1 MQKNSIVFFSPRKA
15 AQTMS
20 QTKNKFSTEVIHA
33 GEQASYADNTLFPA
47 IVTSSSFS
55 KRSLDDNPDYAYGR
69 VGNPTRHAYET
80 CIARLESGHGAT
92 ACASGMAATATV
104 LELLPKDS
112 HVIVMAGVYGG
123 TFRLMQDY
131 RSKTSGLHASY
142 IDLNDLEAL
151 AANRRENTRLIWIE
165 TPTNP
170 LLQLVDLA
178 QVSEFARAHGIL
190 TCVDNTFCSPWNQ
203 RPIEYGVDLVM
214 HSASKYI
221 GGHSDL
227 IGGVVVAADEQLF
240 ARLRAISMAI
250 GAVQG
255 PFDCYLALRGLKT
268 LDVRMERQCSN
279 AAKIARYLSTH
290 PQVEQV
296 FYPGLESHPQ
306 HALCKSQMRT
316 GGAVVSLKLAA
327 DRKALPRFIEQL
339 SIFVLA
345 DSLGGVESM
354 INHSYSMSHNSLS
367 HEQKISLGISENL
380 VRLSI
385 GLEHVDDLIADLKAG
400 FERLRDTRV
409 D

>member
-1 MQKNSIVFFSPRKA
+1 MKQN
-15 AQTMS
+15 
-20 QTKNKFSTEVIHA
+20 NNFSTQVIHA
-33 GEQASYADNTLFPA
+33 GEQSTYADNTIFPA
-47 IVTSSSFS
+47 IVTSSSFI
-55 KRSLDDNPDYAYGR
+55 KRSLDDSPDYAYGR

-80 CIARLESGHGAT
+80 SIARLENGHGAV

-104 LELLPKDS
+104 LDLLPKDS

-131 RSKTSGLHASY
+131 RGKTSGLSASY

-151 AANRRENTRLIWIE
+151 AASRQDNTRLIWIE

-170 LLQLVDLA
+170 LLQLVDI
-178 QVSEFARAHGIL
+178 QRVTDFARAHGIL

-203 RPIEYGVDLVM
+203 RPIELGVDLVM

-227 IGGVVVAADEQLF
+227 IGGVVVAAGEQLF

-279 AAKIARYLSTH
+279 AAQIARYLSQH
-290 PQVEQV
+290 PLVEEV
-296 FYPGLESHPQ
+296 YYPGLESHAQ
-306 HALCKSQMRT
+306 HELCKRQMRT
-316 GGAVVSLKLAA
+316 GGAVVSLKLKA
-327 DRKALPRFIEQL
+327 DRQAMTPFIEQL

-367 HEQKISLGISENL
+367 HEQKINIGISENL
-380 VRLSI
+380 IRLSI
-385 GLEHVDDLIADLKAG
+385 GLEHVDDLIADLDAG
-400 FERLRDTRV
+400 FERLRTACA
-409 D
+409 